1 VADLQ
6 GRLQQ
11 ALRAA
16 LQARDAAAVS
26 ALRSARAAISNAEAV
41 TPPAGSP
48 APGGNRH
55 FAGTVGGLG
64 AGEAPRRVLTEQQAV
79 QIIRAEISERHAA
92 AELYERSGHAERAAR
107 LRREADALAAA
118 LAGF

>member
-1 VADLQ
+1 
-6 GRLQQ
+6 
-11 ALRAA
+11 
-16 LQARDAAAVS
+16 
-26 ALRSARAAISNAEAV
+26 
-41 TPPAGSP
+41 
-48 APGGNRH
+48 
-55 FAGTVGGLG
+55 
-64 AGEAPRRVLTEQQAV
+64 VLTEQQAV